1 MSTFAKG
8 SAALVAITVVVLAL
22 HFSARIAALES
33 EIAELER
40 QQSELL
46 TPVEVVQQD
55 IFSLYMQIGE
65 LRESVQQSANTAPQS
80 PPAQGYE
87 AYRPQERP
95 VARVAQPIYP
105 TDDLTPDPLRADGT
119 TNRQRHSD
127 IQQRT
132 GSFAPFLTEE
142 GDD

>member
-1 MSTFAKG
+1 MSVFVKA
-8 SAALVAITVVVLAL
+8 SAALVAIFVVLVAL
-22 HFSARIAALES
+22 QFSAKISALES

-40 QQSELL
+40 QQGELH
-46 TPVEVVQQD
+46 TPFEVVQQD

-65 LRESVQQSANTAPQS
+65 LRESVQQSANTAPLP

-87 AYRPQERP
+87 SYRPQQRP
-95 VARVAQPIYP
+95 VELVAQPVYP
-105 TDDLTPDPLRADGT
+105 TTDLTPDPLRADGT